1 MLKPTDDQAIDAL
14 ADRLADALRRH
25 RWRLACAES
34 CTGGWLA
41 KVLTDR
47 AGSSDWFDGGVVAY
61 GNDAKQALL
70 DVPAALLAKVGAV
83 SEACARAMALGA
95 LRRFRTDLSV
105 AITGIAGP
113 GGGSADKPVGTV
125 WLAWVGPGSAI
136 AARCH
141 RFEGDRDA
149 VRRQAVACALAGLE
163 ERT

>member
-1 MLKPTDDQAIDAL
+1 MMLKPADDELDAR
-14 ADRLADALRRH
+14 AERLAAALRAR

-47 AGSSDWFDGGVVAY
+47 AGSSIWFEGGVVAY
-61 GNDAKQALL
+61 GNAAKQALL
-70 DVPAALLAKVGAV
+70 DVPAPLLAKVGAV

-125 WLAWVGPGSAI
+125 WLAWVGPGPAI

-163 ERT
+163 DRA